1 MATAPTA
8 ISSSERTRSVNRRD
22 LHVLTRVRLNEA
34 RLLLDAGRY
43 DGAYYL
49 SGYAVECALKACIAR
64 QVRTHDFPPRPS
76 AVRNMYT
83 HNLTDLVKAADM
95 VDSLA
100 DRIREC
106 DVFRG
111 FWNTSRRWTEE
122 SRYERRSEVDAT
134 ALIAAITDPEH
145 GVLRWLQEHW

>member
-1 MATAPTA
+1 M
-8 ISSSERTRSVNRRD
+8 NRRD
-22 LHVLTRVRLNEA
+22 LHVLTRVRLDEA

-64 QVRTHDFPPRPS
+64 QVRTHDFPPKPG
-76 AVRNMYT
+76 AVRDMYT
-83 HNLTDLVKAADM
+83 HNLVGLVKTAEL

-100 DRIREC
+100 ARIRSC
-106 DVFRG
+106 SVFEG
-111 FWNTSRRWTEE
+111 YWEIARRWTEE
-122 SRYERRSEVDAT
+122 SRYERRSELDAS
-134 ALIAAITDPEH
+134 ALITAIADPEH